1 MLTTAARSHTLLACL
16 LVMLAL
22 AVLGVFPLGVTAR
35 YLLITSMAVGVAA
48 VGVDILS
55 GYGGLPFFGQGA
67 FVGIGAYGET
77 ILRGK
82 YNLSFIP
89 ATILTL
95 LFTVVIAA
103 VVGSVIVRLAHFGA
117 ALATFFLAFVVYT
130 FLQGAQLQSLT
141 QGENGLS
148 VPSLS
153 LGSLHFSFGT
163 TPLYIASWLV
173 LLVTVLVSHN
183 YMNSRAGRAL
193 RQVKQSELIG
203 GILGIDRWRVK
214 LTAFVYAAVLGA
226 VGGVVISF
234 AVGYISPESFDQQES
249 IYLFAM
255 VAVGGMGSLAGPIL
269 GAVLFT
275 LVPNYVGVAGKYQG
289 VVFAVVLL
297 GVLVFFPGGIYGA
310 LESLVHGL
318 RARRRGTSVPAVP
331 KLGRARKRST
341 GTSAKAPV
349 ATAQVKAETTG
360 RSLRIGKLSARY
372 RNVRALQ
379 DVSITVEAGAIH
391 AIIGPN
397 GAGKTTLLNCISGV
411 QRAERGEIWVD
422 DVRLDGASP
431 SFVRA
436 RGVARTFQHP
446 ALVADLTVQENVTL
460 GLHAVERWPLWR
472 DLVGPM
478 ATARRERQLTAAA
491 GSALDMVEF
500 SVARRAMPASR
511 LTLGEQKLVDIARAL
526 ATRGGLLLMDEPTAG
541 LSDHEM
547 SMVGRV
553 LARLRSESGM
563 TIVLISHHVSFVADL
578 ADTVTVLDFGE
589 VLTNGP
595 ADDVLHDERVLR
607 AFIGPSEKS
616 EL

>member
-1 MLTTAARSHTLLACL
+1 MLTTAARSHTLPACL

-331 KLGRARKRST
+331 KLGRARERST
-341 GTSAKAPV
+341 GTSAKASV

-360 RSLRIGKLSARY
+360 RSLRIGRLSARY

-411 QRAERGEIWVD
+411 QRAERGEIWVE
-422 DVRLDGASP
+422 RRP
-431 SFVRA
+431 SR
-436 RGVARTFQHP
+436 RR
-446 ALVADLTVQENVTL
+446 LTVL
-460 GLHAVERWPLWR
+460 RSGPWR
-472 DLVGPM
+472 GTDVPAPGAGRRPDCARKRHVGP
-478 ATARRERQLTAAA
+478 TC
-491 GSALDMVEF
+491 
-500 SVARRAMPASR
+500 RRAMA
-511 LTLGEQKLVDIARAL
+511 AL
-526 ATRGGLLLMDEPTAG
+526 AGPGRAYGDGTTGAPVDGGRRVGAR
-541 LSDHEM
+541 H
-547 SMVGRV
+547 GRV
-553 LARLRSESGM
+553 LGRTPGHASVEAHPGRAKARR
-563 TIVLISHHVSFVADL
+563 HRQ
-578 ADTVTVLDFGE
+578 
-589 VLTNGP
+589 GP
-595 ADDVLHDERVLR
+595 RYAGRPTAHGRAHGRVV
-607 AFIGPSEKS
+607 
-616 EL
+616 